1 MSESVISE
9 RMLLQL
15 KELSK
20 ISSFKNNFY
29 LAGGTALAIHLN
41 HRESVD
47 LDFFS
52 LNDFDINILED
63 FLVDKNYRVIVNNIN
78 TIHLLVEN
86 VKISLLK
93 YKYPILDNF
102 TEFEGINLASINDIF
117 CMKMISISQR
127 SEKKDFYD
135 LYELIKL
142 YKFENMKELLTK
154 KYHEFNVNFYHI
166 ARSLVYFTEA
176 ENSVEPKSINGT
188 NWNEVKN
195 FFLKNEKIINNI
207 LLN

>member
-15 KELSK
+15 KLLSK
-20 ISSFKNNFY
+20 IDSFKNNFY
-29 LAGGTALAIHLN
+29 LAGGTALAIHLR

-52 LNDFDINILED
+52 LNDFDINILEN

-78 TIHLLVEN
+78 TIHLLVDN

-93 YKYPILDNF
+93 YKYPLLDNF
-102 TEFEGINLASINDIF
+102 NDFEGINLASINDIF

-135 LYELIKL
+135 LYELFKKF
-142 YKFENMKELLTK
+142 KFENLKELLTK

-166 ARSLVYFTEA
+166 ARSLVYFAEA
-176 ENSVEPKSINGT
+176 ENSIEPKSINGT
-188 NWNEVKN
+188 TWYEVKK
-195 FFLKNEKIINNI
+195 FFIKNEKHINNI